1 MAGVALSTFD
11 VSILYEEVAHMNT
24 VPTELAYVK
33 SHLSTPLMSRLIK
46 ETDMVPDRSE
56 CNEPS

>member
-1 MAGVALSTFD
+1 MASSTFD

-33 SHLSTPLMSRLIK
+33 SHLLTPLIPRLI
-46 ETDMVPDRSE
+46 
-56 CNEPS
+56 